1 MLHGLLWLPLLVL
14 FTGLAWAG
22 WNEYQKLE
30 SYKVWAAAFETAKY
44 DVRAVI
50 GVRGAELVW
59 GKPSRQGPV
68 FLETIDLGE
77 LQRIGVQHQNQPIA
91 ETEAPVTGPAELLLE
106 LRDRQIAIPF
116 TEASLAL
123 QWRQFLNQR
132 LGLSA

>member
-30 SYKVWAAAFETAKY
+30 SYKVWAADFETAKY
-44 DVRAVI
+44 DVRAVL
-50 GVRGAELVW
+50 GVRGSDLVW

-68 FLETIDLGE
+68 FLETIDLGT
-77 LQRIGVQHQNQPIA
+77 LQRIQVQQQNQLLSDP
-91 ETEAPVTGPAELLLE
+91 EASVNGSADLLLE

-123 QWRQFLNQR
+123 KWRQFLNQR